1 MEPQAQESVPR
12 LSQTSGFNPSVNPSE
27 RRFVTHPPVFP
38 LLLVTYA
45 ISPGSITR
53 NGAGDLYEL
62 TGFRHM
68 RARTRFKWILRILR
82 RCGSSPVRGYPRS
95 ER

>member
-1 MEPQAQESVPR
+1 MEPQESVPR
-12 LSQTSGFNPSVNPSE
+12 LFQTSGFNPSSE

-38 LLLVTYA
+38 LFLVMYA

-68 RARTRFKWILRILR
+68 RARTRFKWILRMLR